1 MAPDGDRFP
10 AARGARSLNFF
21 LGGRQSFSR
30 IEKGGRWQLW
40 DLSWLLVGYGRCS
53 YFPICLQVAVA
64 IDLCRPTPTAFA
76 SRFPSFELEARF
88 QPTPDVV
95 YHKGP
100 LVERS
105 SKGREKL
112 HANSLNF

>member
-1 MAPDGDRFP
+1 MGEK
-10 AARGARSLNFF
+10 
-21 LGGRQSFSR
+21 RQYFSR
-30 IEKGGRWQLW
+30 IEKGGALAA
-40 DLSWLLVGYGRCS
+40 VGSIVASCRIGRCG
-53 YFPICLQVAVA
+53 YFPIRFVAVA

-112 HANSLNF
+112 HANSLNI